1 MEENRK
7 NHKRWRDDLPVEATS
22 ADLIMTK
29 KYLKWMKVT
38 ETVPI
43 ESKIAYDVSLNKFKK
58 QRGLTDRAKEGDL
71 VVRDT
76 VARDIVKLIELHHRR
91 IKQPRNG

>member
-1 MEENRK
+1 MPK
-7 NHKRWRDDLPVEATS
+7 EATS

-29 KYLKWMKVT
+29 KYLKWMKLN
-38 ETVPI
+38 EAAPI
-43 ESKIAYDVSLNKFKK
+43 ESKIAYDENLNKFKLK
-58 QRGLTDRAKEGDL
+58 RGLFDRAKEGDL

>member
-1 MEENRK
+1 M
-7 NHKRWRDDLPVEATS
+7 PVEATS